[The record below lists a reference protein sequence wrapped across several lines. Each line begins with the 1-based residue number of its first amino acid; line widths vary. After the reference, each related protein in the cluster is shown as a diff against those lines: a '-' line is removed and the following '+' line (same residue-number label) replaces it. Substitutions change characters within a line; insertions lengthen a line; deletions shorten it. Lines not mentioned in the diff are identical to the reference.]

1 MIDTAT
7 IQPLNKAW
15 GLNFAVFNN
24 SNFEVH
30 HAYIKSGGYSS
41 CHAHNRKY
49 NLFYVLSG
57 KLLIHFYRNE
67 DNAANNHIAHTV
79 TLSPGERL
87 IVPPKVWHRFQS
99 VDESDVDLI
108 EAYWTEPV
116 DPNDIVRKD
125 IGGTYSD

>member
-1 MIDTAT
+1 VIDTAT

-15 GLNFAVFNN
+15 GLNFAVFQN

-41 CHAHNRKY
+41 CHCHNHKY

-57 KLLIHFYRNE
+57 KLLVHFYRNE
-67 DNAANNHIAHTV
+67 ETASNNHIAHTV
-79 TLSPGERL
+79 ALGYGERL

-99 VDESDVDLI
+99 VDDMDVDLI
-108 EAYWTEPV
+108 EAYWAESV
-116 DPNDIVRKD
+116 DPSDIVRKD